1 MDTITTS
8 QISGE
13 DKTIR
18 LSIPVPK
25 AGETYRVTV
34 KVEEDDLNGK
44 EHCWPEGYLERVIG
58 GWQGEFH
65 IESEGIAE
73 TREPL

>member
-8 QISGE
+8 QISGQ

-25 AGETYRVTV
+25 AKESYRITV
-34 KVEEDDLNGK
+34 KVEEDLDVNKRG
-44 EHCWPEGYLERVIG
+44 WPEGYFERVIG
-58 GWQGEFH
+58 GWQGDFN
-65 IESEGIAE
+65 IESEGTFE

>member
-25 AGETYRVTV
+25 AKEAYRVTV
-34 KVEEDDLNGK
+34 KVEEDLNAKQQG
-44 EHCWPEGYLERVIG
+44 WPEGYFERVIG
-58 GWQGEFH
+58 GWQGDFH
-65 IESEGIAE
+65 IESEGMFE
-73 TREPL
+73 TRAPL